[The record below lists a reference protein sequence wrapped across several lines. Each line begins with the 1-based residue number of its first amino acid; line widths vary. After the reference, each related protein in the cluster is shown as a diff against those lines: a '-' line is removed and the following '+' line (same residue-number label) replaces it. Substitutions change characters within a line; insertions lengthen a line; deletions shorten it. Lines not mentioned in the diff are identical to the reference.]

1 MRHYILRVIAF
12 VSVITAMASFPGN
25 EGHAGPFISI
35 QNVDVSTDFPAI
47 RVFFSV
53 RNRGNSEIQEIDE
66 DNIVLY
72 EDGYR
77 VNYVKLLNLSMKK
90 DLLYLVFSIDSSKS
104 VGNRLLSEIKV
115 SAKEIIRR
123 SRSRDKIAL
132 YRFNDEVLMLNNFSS
147 SRESLMRSID
157 NITMHGRR
165 TLLYNS
171 IYDAVDFLSK
181 DGLNRKAIV
190 VFTDGRDDGSS
201 VTADDVIN
209 FARESHTPVNFV
221 CSGSPSSMKKCGRIA
236 TLTGGRVVS
245 LKKHDGSSRLYSGIL
260 NSMRN
265 QYVAQYRSIINPD
278 GKNHNIELRLRH
290 GAIRDRAASSF
301 TVPLTLSLFQIPSLS
316 VLFFALMIIL
326 MVMLITV
333 IVILLLRYRNSH
345 TCTENTSSP
354 KQQEYRHN
362 HINSEYNAIPE
373 DRNSN
378 KPVITPDD
386 PDYAYSRA
394 WLLQKDG
401 PESGKKFPIFW
412 EQITLGRGEYN
423 TVVTNDQAVSLEHA
437 KIKKVNNTYLLFDL
451 ASDNGTFLN
460 GKKLLRPKP
469 LYDWDEIKIG
479 RTLFIFRGSKLS

>member
-1 MRHYILRVIAF
+1 MKHYI
-12 VSVITAMASFPGN
+12 SSITAFIFTILVAVVLSGT
-25 EGHAGPFISI
+25 EVYGGPFISI
-35 QNVDVSTDFPAI
+35 QNVDVTADFPAI
-47 RVFFSV
+47 KVFFTV
-53 RNRGNSEIQEIDE
+53 KNRGSSEIQNIDE

-77 VNYVKLLNLSMKK
+77 VNYVKLLNLSKK
-90 DLLYLVFSIDSSKS
+90 NDLLYLVFSIDSSKS
-104 VGNRLLSEIKV
+104 IGHKLLSEIKS

-123 SRSRDKIAL
+123 SHSRDKIAL
-132 YRFNDEVLMLNNFSS
+132 YRFNDEVLMLNNFST

-157 NITMHGRR
+157 NISMHGSR

-171 IYDAVDFLSK
+171 IYDAVDFLSR

-201 VTADDVIN
+201 VTADDVIK
-209 FARESHTPVNFV
+209 FARESHTPINFV
-221 CSGSPSSMKKCGRIA
+221 CSGSSSAMKQCGRIA
-236 TLTGGRVVS
+236 TLTGGRVAS
-245 LKKHDGSSRLYSGIL
+245 LKKQNSSTQLYTGIL

-265 QYVAQYRSIINPD
+265 QYIAQYRSIINPD
-278 GKNHNIELRLRH
+278 GEKHHIELRLRQ
-290 GAIRDRAASSF
+290 GTIRDRAAAVF
-301 TVPLTLSLFQIPSLS
+301 TVPLSLSLFQIPHIS

-333 IVILLLRYRNSH
+333 IIILLLKYRRSH
-345 TCTENTSSP
+345 TCSEAP
-354 KQQEYRHN
+354 APMRQPAYRQD
-362 HINSEYNAIPE
+362 YNLSDLTTAPE
-373 DRNSN
+373 DAGQ
-378 KPVITPDD
+378 KQPVITPDD
-386 PDYAYSRA
+386 PDYAYARA

-412 EQITLGRGEYN
+412 DQITLGRGEHN

-437 KIKKVNNTYLLFDL
+437 KIKRVNNAYLLFDL

-460 GKKLLRPKP
+460 NKKLLRPKP

-479 RTLFIFRGSKLS
+479 RTLFIFRGTKLS

>member
-1 MRHYILRVIAF
+1 MKHYITIITSFIIAITVI
-12 VSVITAMASFPGN
+12 VTISRTQ
-25 EGHAGPFISI
+25 GHCGPFVTI

-47 RVFFSV
+47 RVFFTIN
-53 RNRGNSEIQEIDE
+53 NRGASDIQEIDE

-77 VNYVKLLNLSMKK
+77 VNYVKLLNLSRKN

-104 VGNRLLSEIKV
+104 IGRTLLSEIKI
-115 SAKEIIRR
+115 SAKEIIKR
-123 SRSRDKIAL
+123 SRRRDKIAL
-132 YRFNDEVLMLNNFSS
+132 YRFNDEVLMLNNFST
-147 SRESLMRSID
+147 SRESLMRNID
-157 NITMHGRR
+157 KISMHGRR

-171 IYDAVDFLSK
+171 IYDAIDFLSR

-201 VTADDVIN
+201 VTSDDVIK
-209 FARESHTPVNFV
+209 FARESHTPVHFV
-221 CSGSPSSMKKCGRIA
+221 CSGSPSSMKQCGRIA

-245 LKKHDGSSRLYSGIL
+245 LKKRNSTSTLYSGIV

-265 QYVAQYRSIINPD
+265 QYIAQYRSIINPD
-278 GKNHNIELRLRH
+278 GGDHHIELRLKQ
-290 GAIRDRAASSF
+290 GTIRDRASSTF
-301 TVPLTLSLFQIPSLS
+301 SVPLSLSLFQIPHVS

-333 IVILLLRYRNSH
+333 IILLLLKYRKSH
-345 TCTENTSSP
+345 TCATEP
-354 KQQEYRHN
+354 VLQKQHVYRQN
-362 HINSEYNAIPE
+362 YNLSDLTTVPE
-373 DRNSN
+373 DSGL
-378 KPVITPDD
+378 KPPVITPDD
-386 PDYAYSRA
+386 PDYAYARA

-412 EQITLGRGEYN
+412 DQITIGRGEYN
-423 TVVTNDQAVSLEHA
+423 TVVTNDQAVSIEHA
-437 KIKKVNNTYLLFDL
+437 KIKKVNNAFLLFDL

-479 RTLFIFRGSKLS
+479 RTLFIFRGTKLS